1 MYLYSTCTCACTGT
15 CMYMYMYVDLYII
28 MHACLCL
35 QYSLWFYD
43 LIFNITSVETIT
55 SEFTNSIHIFIIMPY
70 QIQMYMC
77 TANASNIYTCSVVVV
92 WLLFL
97 SPCHS
102 FHVET
107 GPVDPSQCQP
117 PSWHHHSPK
126 CQPLG
131 KWMRPLLV
139 LVHTVDPYFLLIKK
153 WIIPCVMSQILQ
165 CMYSF

>member
-1 MYLYSTCTCACTGT
+1 
-15 CMYMYMYVDLYII
+15 MYMYMYVDLYII

-92 WLLFL
+92 
-97 SPCHS
+97 
-102 FHVET
+102 
-107 GPVDPSQCQP
+107 
-117 PSWHHHSPK
+117 
-126 CQPLG
+126 
-131 KWMRPLLV
+131 
-139 LVHTVDPYFLLIKK
+139 
-153 WIIPCVMSQILQ
+153 
-165 CMYSF
+165 